1 MPLRE
6 RLLLFGL
13 ITGVTVALDQI
24 TKALARTYLAP
35 RPPISLWGNLVRLR
49 YTENTGAFLGLG
61 AGLPPRARMLIFAVF
76 AGLLLVGVIV
86 YLLTAPGLLRTEVVA
101 GSLIVAGGLGNLI
114 DRITRGGRVSDFLN
128 LGIGPVRT
136 GVFNLADLVLMI
148 GAGLWL
154 LVVIRE
160 MQASSGGSQ

>member
-1 MPLRE
+1 
-6 RLLLFGL
+6 
-13 ITGVTVALDQI
+13 
-24 TKALARTYLAP
+24 
-35 RPPISLWGNLVRLR
+35 
-49 YTENTGAFLGLG
+49 
-61 AGLPPRARMLIFAVF
+61 
-76 AGLLLVGVIV
+76 VGVII
-86 YLLTAPGLLRTEVVA
+86 YLLTAPGLLRTEIVA

-160 MQASSGGSQ
+160 MRAPSEGANST